1 MKRMI
6 AMYVKLI
13 KSREDTI
20 KILEE
25 YITNST
31 DYAMNEELKEEIKDN
46 KKQIEIWEEEIKQ
59 IKGKLNE

>member
-13 KSREDTI
+13 KSKEDTI
-20 KILEE
+20 KIIEE
-25 YITNST
+25 HIMGST
-31 DYAMNEELKEEIKDN
+31 DYAMNEELKGEIKN
-46 KKQIEIWEEEIKQ
+46 IKKQIEIWEEEIKQ